1 MGKVSLIRIDDR
13 LIHGQITTSWLRV
26 YDANIII
33 IANERVSKSPIYESI
48 FSVATIPGKEIILLS
63 PIEAAEYIKKSSHA
77 DKFFVITPS
86 PVDVV
91 ELMDC
96 GLEVEKINIGGLQGR
111 PNTKKLARV
120 VYATPDEEKAFVEL
134 KTRGVEME
142 VKMVPTDRAAYLK
155 IK

>member
-13 LIHGQITTSWLRV
+13 LIHGQVTTSWLRV
-26 YDANIII
+26 YEANIVI
-33 IANERVSKSPIYESI
+33 IANERVSKSPVYKSI

-63 PIEAAEYIKKSSHA
+63 PKEAAEYIKKSSLE

-86 PVDVV
+86 PVDVL

-142 VKMVPTDRAAYLK
+142 VQMVPTDRAAYLK
-155 IK
+155 LK